1 MVSSYLHQFAS
12 PVAKLVRF
20 FKKSRDR
27 WKAKHG
33 GLKKQCKLLL
43 NQTRAVEKS
52 RERWRERA
60 HLAEK
65 RVLELQRDC
74 EALKGAPQAC

>member
-1 MVSSYLHQFAS
+1 MASSYLNQFAS

-27 WKAKHG
+27 WKAKHAR
-33 GLKKQCKLLL
+33 LKQQCKLLM
-43 NQTRAVEKS
+43 NQTRAVERS

-65 RVLELQRDC
+65 RLRELQKEC
-74 EALKGAPQAC
+74 EALKGAPQTC